1 MRKAF
6 FIALTIAGM
15 NASIVFLAC
24 ELIATTNT
32 ERLIFLLAE
41 IAATAAYFWTATHTG
56 DF

>member
-15 NASIVFLAC
+15 IASIVFLAC

-32 ERLIFLLAE
+32 ERLIFLLSE
-41 IAATAAYFWTATHTG
+41 IAATIGYFYTATHTG

>member
-15 NASIVFLAC
+15 IASIVFLAC

-32 ERLIFLLAE
+32 ERLIFLTAE
-41 IAATAAYFWTATHTG
+41 IAATIAYFWTATKTG

>member
-15 NASIVFLAC
+15 IASIVFLAC

-41 IAATAAYFWTATHTG
+41 IAATIAYFWTATHTG

>member
-1 MRKAF
+1 MKKAF

-15 NASIVFLAC
+15 IASIIFLAC

-41 IAATAAYFWTATHTG
+41 IAATIGYFWTATHAG